1 MNSVTEMLV
10 RAGLLFG
17 LMFAFLGTLFVL
29 NGIVRKKKVTLSVII
44 TVFGIV
50 LMIPFILCEV
60 HGEETVEVSNMTLYS
75 MDGEYLYP
83 MGGGSY
89 EVCLKYPNEYYAHEF
104 VTLNS
109 INKINDN
116 TEPRLQRITTYLRCG
131 PFVISE
137 SVYNAFVPTIEY

>member
-1 MNSVTEMLV
+1 MNSVIEMLV
-10 RAGLLFG
+10 RTGMLFG
-17 LMFAFLGTLFVL
+17 LVFAFLGTLFVL
-29 NGIVRKKKVTLSVII
+29 NGIIKKKRVTFSII
-44 TVFGIV
+44 VTVFGIV
-50 LMIPFILCEV
+50 LMVPFLLCEV
-60 HGEETVEVSNMTLYS
+60 HGEETVEVSSMTLYS
-75 MDGEYLYP
+75 MNGEYLYP

-89 EVCLKYPNEYYAHEF
+89 EVCLKYENEYYAHEF

-116 TEPRLQRITTYLRCG
+116 TEPSLQKVTTYLRCG